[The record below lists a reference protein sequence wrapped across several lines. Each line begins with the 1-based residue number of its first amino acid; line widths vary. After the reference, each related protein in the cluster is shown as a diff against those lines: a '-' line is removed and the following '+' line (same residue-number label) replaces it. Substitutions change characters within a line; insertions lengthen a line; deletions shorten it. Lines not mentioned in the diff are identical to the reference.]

1 MLLMGGLGNQIFQIC
16 KSKELQDNGYE
27 VTIDTSNFSKYK
39 SSKEDLFI
47 HREQILNIQ
56 DFKFKES
63 NRLIKILLNSF
74 INLEKKRLIPNFLNP
89 CNLIHDNNISTI
101 DFKKFNKMI
110 GYFQDVDL
118 IYKYK
123 EFLINS
129 LSENEIIRN
138 SFNQTSIKGS
148 TMLHVR
154 RGDYL
159 NLDEALNLHF
169 YKEAI
174 DYCSKNIE
182 NFTFEVF
189 TDDSEWVKKQNI
201 FDNALKIHNDDISKE
216 NTIIS
221 FSNMIQKENFII
233 GNSTFSLIAAILGSS
248 QYSKFIVADPWFRNK
263 SKNLNFKNNWIKIKN
278 QKYT

>member
-16 KSKELQDNGYE
+16 KSKELQDTGYE

-89 CNLIHDNNISTI
+89 CNLIHDNNINTV
-101 DFKKFNKMI
+101 DFKKFNKMV

-118 IYKYK
+118 IYKYR

>member
-1 MLLMGGLGNQIFQIC
+1 MGGLGNQIFQIC
-16 KSKELQDNGYE
+16 KSKELQDTGYE

-216 NTIIS
+216 NTII
-221 FSNMIQKENFII
+221 
-233 GNSTFSLIAAILGSS
+233 
-248 QYSKFIVADPWFRNK
+248 
-263 SKNLNFKNNWIKIKN
+263 
-278 QKYT
+278 

>member
-16 KSKELQDNGYE
+16 KSKELQDTGYK

-74 INLEKKRLIPNFLNP
+74 INLEKKRLIPNFL
-89 CNLIHDNNISTI
+89 NLIHDNNISTI